1 MENICQFTNCK
12 KTKVKDSN
20 YCYCKSHYPSKE
32 DYNII
37 YDNILKNF
45 LLESINVN
53 DYQEIKTFED
63 GSCMYN
69 AMIKFLL
76 EHKDKQNIKT
86 NKHFQNLTKDWYL
99 KNNLNNI
106 TTQNEVILTR
116 RLQELLRSWIMN
128 NLDKPII
135 ESDNILVR
143 DMVLISHDPY
153 IESIE
158 DYSKYYQIYAGDAD
172 YIIEENGKI
181 KKRVFIP
188 TRWGSMIEAYAFKE
202 LFQVNVHMYTKYKFV
217 KRSLNVTICT
227 DKERSNTENVYRYK
241 VHNVYTAL
249 SNIYDIEKN
258 LYLVYLNGKNHYL
271 YAKKLIPEINNLTS
285 KAINV

>member
-1 MENICQFTNCK
+1 MENLCTFTNCK
-12 KTKVKDSN
+12 KTKVKGSN

-32 DYNII
+32 DYDIVYN
-37 YDNILKNF
+37 NILNNF
-45 LLESINVN
+45 LLESNNVN
-53 DYQEIKTFED
+53 EYIEIKTFED

-76 EHKDKQNIKT
+76 EHKDKQKIKN
-86 NKHFQNLTKDWYL
+86 NKHFQNITKDWYL

-128 NLDKPII
+128 NLDKPMV

-158 DYSKYYQIYAGDAD
+158 DYSKYYAIYAGDPD
-172 YIIEENGKI
+172 YIQDTIIGSECKSKKKI
-181 KKRVFIP
+181 SIP
-188 TRWGSMIEAYAFKE
+188 TRWGSMIETYAFKE
-202 LFQVNVHMYTKYKFV
+202 LFQVNVHIFNKYKFV
-217 KRSLNVTICT
+217 KRLLNVTTCS
-227 DKERSNTENVYRYK
+227 DKERSSTENIYRYK
-241 VHNVYTAL
+241 IYNQYNST
-249 SNIYDIEKN
+249 SNIDVPEKN
-258 LYLVYLNGKNHYL
+258 LYLVHLNGKNHYL
-271 YAKKLIPEINNLTS
+271 YAKKLIS
-285 KAINV
+285 